1 MDLQQ
6 FLLDAHADL
15 RSRLFGAV
23 IDKVPTEQWHD
34 QADGGGSS
42 VTWLL
47 LHMAR
52 HQDLALTTVVRNQAP
67 LFMAHQQALGLS
79 GAGTAAGLPEKED
92 VSHSAAVEAEPLV
105 GFVNAV
111 FDATRRWLQRL
122 SLMAMSTVPDTSRR
136 LTRKAELDPAE
147 VGWLYSMWE
156 GQTVEWFVQWPV
168 LGHGQSHVGEAISV
182 RNRLGL
188 SPF

>member
-15 RSRLFGAV
+15 RTRLFSSV
-23 IDKVPTEQWHD
+23 IDQVPADQWHH

-42 VTWLL
+42 LTWLL

-52 HQDLALTTVVRNQAP
+52 HQDLALTTVVRNKPP
-67 LFMAHQQALGLS
+67 LFMAHRQALGLDDA
-79 GAGTAAGLPEKED
+79 GAAAGLSEKED
-92 VSHSAAVEAEPLV
+92 PAVSAAVDAEPLLAY
-105 GFVNAV
+105 VNAV

-122 SLMAMSTVPDTSRR
+122 SLMAMSTVPDTGRR
-136 LTRKAELDPAE
+136 LTLKAQLDPGE
-147 VGWLYSMWE
+147 VGWLYSMWN
-156 GQTVEWFVQWPV
+156 GRTVDWFVQWPV

>member
-6 FLLDAHADL
+6 FLLDAHNDL
-15 RSRLFGAV
+15 RTRLFGSV
-23 IDKVPTEQWHD
+23 IQHVPVERWHD

-42 VTWLL
+42 LAWLL

-52 HQDLALTTVVRNQAP
+52 HQDLALTTVIRNKPP
-67 LFMAHQQALGLS
+67 LFMTHRDALGLA
-79 GAGTAAGLPEKED
+79 GAGAAAGLSEHED
-92 VSHSAAVEAEPLV
+92 RSVSASVGAEPLLDY
-105 GFVNAV
+105 VNAV
-111 FDATRRWLQRL
+111 FDGTRRWLQRL

-136 LTRKAELDPAE
+136 LTRLALLDPAE
-147 VGWLYSMWE
+147 VGWLYGMWD
-156 GQTVEWFVQWPV
+156 GHTVDWFVQWPV
-168 LGHGQSHVGEAISV
+168 LGHGQSHLGEATSV

>member
-15 RSRLFGAV
+15 RARLFGSV
-23 IDKVPTEQWHD
+23 VDHVPADRWHQ

-42 VTWLL
+42 LTWLL
-47 LHMAR
+47 LHTAR
-52 HQDLALTTVVRNQAP
+52 HHDLALTTAIRNKPP
-67 LFMAHQQALGLS
+67 LFIAHRDALGL
-79 GAGTAAGLPEKED
+79 AAADAAAGLPERED
-92 VSHSAAVEAEPLV
+92 PAVSAAVAADPLLDY
-105 GFVNAV
+105 VNDV
-111 FDATRRWLQRL
+111 FNSSRRWLQRL
-122 SLMAMSTVPDTSRR
+122 SEMAMVTVPDSGNR
-136 LTRKAELDPAE
+136 LTRLALLDPAD
-147 VGWLYSMWE
+147 VPWLYSMWN
-156 GQTVEWFVQWPV
+156 GRAVEWFVQWPV